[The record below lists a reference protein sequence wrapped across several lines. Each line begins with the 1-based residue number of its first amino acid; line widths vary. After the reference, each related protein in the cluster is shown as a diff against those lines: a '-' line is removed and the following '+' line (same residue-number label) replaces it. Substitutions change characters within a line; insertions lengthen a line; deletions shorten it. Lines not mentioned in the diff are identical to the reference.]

1 METLLRQ
8 PFPGRLVMVGF
19 GCVGQA
25 VLPLLH
31 RHLDMAPTCITV
43 VAPGDDGAVL
53 GRDFGVHRLA
63 VGLSADNLAEVLG
76 PLLGPGDFLL
86 NLSVDVSS
94 VALIAHCRSVG
105 ALYLDTCIEPWA
117 GGYVDRLLQ
126 TASRTNHALREA
138 ALALRGPGRDGPT
151 AVLTHGANPGL
162 VSHFLKQA
170 LLDLAAMT
178 GGWCESPRDAA
189 GWARL
194 ARDLGVRVIHIA
206 ERDTQVGSQR
216 WAPGEFVNTWSVDGF
231 VSEACQPAELG
242 WGTHERELPPDGHH
256 HASGSPASIY
266 LDRPGGATRVRS
278 WTPLYGAQHAWLITH
293 GESISIADAL
303 SLSEPGVPDYRP
315 TVHYA
320 YRPCDDA
327 VLSLDE
333 LAARH
338 WRMPRRRR
346 VLKDDIVDGVDELG
360 VLLMGASA
368 GAYWYG
374 SRLSTAQAR
383 ALMPHN
389 SATSLQVAAGVVA
402 GVVWT
407 MRHPRRDVVEPDDMP
422 FEEILSFCRPY
433 LGDVFGELTHWTP
446 LVGRSTLFDEVL
458 DSSDPWQFRNFR
470 ITG

>member
-1 METLLRQ
+1 
-8 PFPGRLVMVGF
+8 
-19 GCVGQA
+19 
-25 VLPLLH
+25 
-31 RHLDMAPTCITV
+31 
-43 VAPGDDGAVL
+43 
-53 GRDFGVHRLA
+53 
-63 VGLSADNLAEVLG
+63 
-76 PLLGPGDFLL
+76 
-86 NLSVDVSS
+86 
-94 VALIAHCRSVG
+94 
-105 ALYLDTCIEPWA
+105 
-117 GGYVDRLLQ
+117 
-126 TASRTNHALREA
+126 
-138 ALALRGPGRDGPT
+138 
-151 AVLTHGANPGL
+151 
-162 VSHFLKQA
+162 
-170 LLDLAAMT
+170 
-178 GGWCESPRDAA
+178 
-189 GWARL
+189 
-194 ARDLGVRVIHIA
+194 
-206 ERDTQVGSQR
+206 
-216 WAPGEFVNTWSVDGF
+216 
-231 VSEACQPAELG
+231 
-242 WGTHERELPPDGHH
+242 
-256 HASGSPASIY
+256 
-266 LDRPGGATRVRS
+266 
-278 WTPLYGAQHAWLITH
+278 
-293 GESISIADAL
+293 
-303 SLSEPGVPDYRP
+303 
-315 TVHYA
+315 
-320 YRPCDDA
+320 